1 VADFADAGPTFADLP
16 DLPYTRAVVAE
27 AMRLYPPAWF
37 IGRTILGPL
46 EFAGWHAP
54 AGTLVGL
61 SPMLVH
67 RDPRWFPHPDRFDPD
82 RFLGE
87 RRKSL
92 PRNAYLPF
100 GTGPRACIGEQ
111 FSWAEATTVLAV
123 MAANW
128 QFLTEPNLAPEIQY
142 RVTLRPAGSVP
153 ILVSK
158 R

>member
-1 VADFADAGPTFADLP
+1 
-16 DLPYTRAVVAE
+16 
-27 AMRLYPPAWF
+27 
-37 IGRTILGPL
+37 
-46 EFAGWHAP
+46 
-54 AGTLVGL
+54 
-61 SPMLVH
+61 MLLH
-67 RDPRWFPHPDRFDPD
+67 RDPRWFPEPDRFDPD

-111 FSWAEATTVLAV
+111 FSWAEATTALAV

-128 QFLTEPNLAPEIQY
+128 RFSTALDLVPEIQY
-142 RVTLRPAGSVP
+142 RVTLRPAAAVP
-153 ILVSK
+153 IRVSK